1 MGWSYLPPSP
11 ICSRIHPL
19 SPTHSDLSFSPRDQ
33 PLSMA
38 PLSTYLS
45 LTVLY
50 WVRSEMVSCL
60 YLPVA
65 GMVCSSLT
73 LWVLLVYGLSCWWLS
88 HQFTGVLPS
97 EALHCFSVT
106 LPACILVFFM
116 EHFYYTEDT
125 YIHTIYTC
133 SLSVFFLSWLCNCLH
148 ILLKLVIC
156 LFLLVLS
163 IDSKQL
169 PVSAAVS

>member
-1 MGWSYLPPSP
+1 MGWLYLPPSP

-19 SPTHSDLSFSPRDQ
+19 SLTHSDLSFSPRDQ

-73 LWVLLVYGLSCWWLS
+73 LWVLPVYGLSCWWLS
-88 HQFTGVLPS
+88 HQFAGGPS
-97 EALHCFSVT
+97 LRGAALFLSDSPSLHSSLLYGTF
-106 LPACILVFFM
+106 LL
-116 EHFYYTEDT
+116 YRR
-125 YIHTIYTC
+125 YIHTYHIYMQFV
-133 SLSVFFLSWLCNCLH
+133 SVF
-148 ILLKLVIC
+148 
-156 LFLLVLS
+156 LVL
-163 IDSKQL
+163 IMQL
-169 PVSAAVS
+169 PTYSSKTCNLFVSSST